1 MADVDRAL
9 MDHLSAAATIAG
21 VRVFPE
27 FRKVNQVFPA
37 LIVTRVSEP
46 TLPLLDGPSDVSE
59 ARWQI
64 DCWASTYKR
73 AVTLAREVTIA
84 LDGFRGLMGNAPQ
97 VQIQSAFK
105 ENESDLSQLD
115 GDLSERRRTL
125 DFVMRYEV

>member
-9 MDHLSAAATIAG
+9 MDHLAAAGTSAET
-21 VRVFPE
+21 RVFPE
-27 FRKVNQVFPA
+27 FRRVNQQFPA

-64 DCWASTYKR
+64 DCWASTYLKVI
-73 AVTLAREVTIA
+73 ALATEVNAA
-84 LDGFRGLMGNAPQ
+84 LDGFTGLMGQPPQ
-97 VQIQSAFK
+97 VKIQSSFK
-105 ENESDLSQLD
+105 ENESDLSTLD
-115 GDLSERRRTL
+115 GDLGERRRSL